1 MPLGPL
7 VRCHHRGAE
16 EGRSPPR
23 RRRIAASALGA
34 LALLSSASLTGR
46 AAAETPAAGSA
57 VIAPRLDPPPQVAY
71 PGGASGDAEVTLI
84 LTIAKDGTVRLAEIE
99 AGAGAGAG
107 AEPFTSAA
115 KQAAAAW
122 IFQPAT
128 RDGIPVAAKIRFV
141 ATFHGEKT
149 APGPAEPEK
158 PLPAD
163 VPLPDSKPAV
173 AKASPPRAP
182 LEIVIHADRLAPA
195 VTSLS
200 RAEVRQ
206 IPGTFGD
213 PFRAI
218 EALPGVTPTVSGLP
232 FFYVRGAPPGNVGYY
247 LDGVRVPY
255 LFHVF
260 VGPSI
265 VNPAMVERVDLHP
278 GGYPAQFGRY
288 AGAIVSAETTTPRDD
303 FHGEGNLR
311 IFDVGALVESG
322 FGDGRGTALVGGRYS
337 YTGALFSLISPTL
350 TLDYR
355 DYQARITWN
364 LTPRDQISLFAFG
377 AYDLLAQEQNKI
389 ESIVFG
395 SEFYRFDLRLD
406 HRFLGGGHLRLA
418 TTGGFDQTRIATGQ
432 QNARNVPIGTRVE
445 LTQPLDRDVTLR
457 AGIDAQFD
465 SYTADPARWGDPRDR
480 DTRSFNA
487 LFPPR
492 TEAAIAAR
500 GDLVVKLG
508 RRVEVTP
515 GMRFDLFRSGG
526 TSAVSADPRIALR
539 AEVTERIRL
548 VHAVGLAHQPPSF
561 IVPLP
566 GLALGSLR
574 RGLQSSLQY
583 SAGIELDL
591 PDATTATVSLF
602 DNVFLNM
609 TDVFQLPSGRNATIY
624 EPRSLGSAR
633 GLEVYVRR
641 RMTRRLGGFVSYT
654 LSRSTRTY
662 STVTLPSAFDRTHV
676 LNVAAAY
683 DLGRGWR
690 AGARFTFYTGAPT
703 PAGQTAAVTGT
714 PTILPLR
721 DPAFYRL
728 DLRLEKRWTL
738 QKSRW
743 ISFVVETLNTTLH
756 KEIVSGAEL
765 GPIAIPSLGV
775 EGGF

>member
-1 MPLGPL
+1 MPIRPIL
-7 VRCHHRGAE
+7 RCHHRGAQG
-16 EGRSPPR
+16 GRSPPPR
-23 RRRIAASALGA
+23 HRIAACALGV
-34 LALLSSASLTGR
+34 LALLGGASLTGR
-46 AAAETPAAGSA
+46 AAAAPPAAGSA

-71 PGGASGDAEVTLI
+71 PAGASGDAEVTLI
-84 LTIAKDGTVRLAEIE
+84 LTIEKDGKVRLAEIE
-99 AGAGAGAG
+99 AGA
-107 AEPFTSAA
+107 EPFAAAA

-122 IFQPAT
+122 RFQPAT
-128 RDGIPVAAKIRFV
+128 RDGIPVTAKIRFV

-149 APGPAEPEK
+149 VPAPAEPAAPAEPEK
-158 PLPAD
+158 PLLSGKAAAP
-163 VPLPDSKPAV
+163 
-173 AKASPPRAP
+173 KASLPRAP
-182 LEIVIHADRLAPA
+182 LEIVIHADKLAPS

-265 VNPAMVERVDLHP
+265 VNPAMVERVDLHS

-288 AGAIVSAETTTPRDD
+288 AGAIVSAETTAPRDD

-311 IFDVGALVESG
+311 IFDAGVLVESG

-337 YTGALFSLISPTL
+337 YTGALFSLISPEL

-377 AYDLLAQEQNKI
+377 AYDLLAQETNKV

-395 SEFYRFDLRLD
+395 SEFYRVDLRLD
-406 HRFLGGGHLRLA
+406 HRFADGGTLRLA
-418 TTGGFDQTRIATGQ
+418 TTAGFDQTRIATGQ
-432 QNARNVPIGTRVE
+432 QNARNVPIATRVE
-445 LTQPLDRDVTLR
+445 LTRPLSRDVTLR
-457 AGIDAQFD
+457 AGLDAQFD
-465 SYTADPARWGDPRDR
+465 SYSADPARWGDPRDR
-480 DTRSFNA
+480 DTRQFNA

-500 GDLVVKLG
+500 GDFVVKLG
-508 RRVEVTP
+508 RRVEMTP
-515 GMRFDLFRSGG
+515 GMRFDVFRSGG
-526 TSAVSADPRIALR
+526 TSAVSADPRLALR
-539 AEVTERIRL
+539 AEVTDKIRL
-548 VHAVGLAHQPPSF
+548 VHAIGLAHQPPSF

-574 RGLQSSLQY
+574 RGLQSSLQS
-583 SAGIELDL
+583 SAGIEVDL
-591 PDATTATVSLF
+591 PDATTASVSLF

-609 TDVFQLPSGRNATIY
+609 TDVFQLPQGNSATIF

-633 GLEVYVRR
+633 GLEIYVRR
-641 RMTRRLGGFVSYT
+641 RMTRRVGGFVSYT
-654 LSRSTRTY
+654 LSRSTRTAG
-662 STVTLPSAFDRTHV
+662 TWTLPSAFDRTHV
-676 LNVAAAY
+676 LNVAAAV

-703 PAGQTAAVTGT
+703 PAGQSAAVTGV

-756 KEIVSGAEL
+756 KEIVSNVEI